1 MSSTKSKNNTSNTAV
16 NTTANNN
23 VTNDQ
28 FVDVLYQKLGENW
41 FAFSLIDDEMFMSP
55 VSDDKIAEIKT
66 DSTAVANI
74 RPFAETDNEAA

>member
-1 MSSTKSKNNTSNTAV
+1 MSSSSKSKNTASNTNA
-16 NTTANNN
+16 TD
-23 VTNDQ
+23 DQ

-66 DSTAVANI
+66 DRTAVANI
-74 RPFAETDNEAA
+74 RPYTVENAAENENEAA